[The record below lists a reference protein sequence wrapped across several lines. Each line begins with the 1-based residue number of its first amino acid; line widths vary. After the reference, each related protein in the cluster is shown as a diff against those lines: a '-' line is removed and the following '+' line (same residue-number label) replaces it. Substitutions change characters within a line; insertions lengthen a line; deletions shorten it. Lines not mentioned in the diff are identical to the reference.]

1 MCFEKMQTAMVT
13 IENYEEY
20 LMMAADGEL
29 DAAAQAALG
38 FFLEE
43 HPELVGEAAVWHSL
57 RLQPDADVVFKE
69 KEALL
74 RREPKRIAVGWRV
87 GLAVAASILFAV
99 MLLSRR
105 THQDVPHIVHNMPDQ
120 PMAIAAETVGKLG
133 PEKTLPRA
141 IQKHHAMK
149 RPAGIIEESQ
159 PLMRDREDLAALSGN
174 PVVGFETSPLRP
186 VISTMPALAAEA
198 IPALTEDAKASGERS
213 WPFIRLAAANAP
225 AVELVKEGMDARV
238 AQISNTVKTIRE
250 TAIAVRIGD
259 RNHYLNF

>member
-1 MCFEKMQTAMVT
+1 
-13 IENYEEY
+13 
-20 LMMAADGEL
+20 
-29 DAAAQAALG
+29 
-38 FFLEE
+38 
-43 HPELVGEAAVWHSL
+43 
-57 RLQPDADVVFKE
+57 
-69 KEALL
+69 
-74 RREPKRIAVGWRV
+74 
-87 GLAVAASILFAV
+87 
-99 MLLSRR
+99 
-105 THQDVPHIVHNMPDQ
+105 
-120 PMAIAAETVGKLG
+120 
-133 PEKTLPRA
+133 
-141 IQKHHAMK
+141 MK
-149 RPAGIIEESQ
+149 RPAGIIEESE

-198 IPALTEDAKASGERS
+198 TPALTVDAKASGERS